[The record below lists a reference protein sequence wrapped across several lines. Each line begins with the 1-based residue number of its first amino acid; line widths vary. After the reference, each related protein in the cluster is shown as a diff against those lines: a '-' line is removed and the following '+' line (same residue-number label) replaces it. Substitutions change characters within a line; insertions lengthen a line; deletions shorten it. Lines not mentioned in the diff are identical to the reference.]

1 MIERLS
7 TGVHGLDEKMKGGFF
22 KGSVNLVTGRTGTGK
37 SSFCASF
44 LYAGAIKGEPGVYVT
59 TEEISENVKND
70 IKSMFNWNIDKL
82 ESKNLLSFLYLEP
95 IVPTDMKVVEN
106 IGRIL
111 KIYIYDVSDKIEKI
125 IKKTKAK
132 RLVID
137 STTIIEM
144 FIKDEYMRR
153 VGIMKLVN
161 KLRELDVTTILAGNI
176 QEESNALSMGG
187 VIEFFVDTIIKL
199 EFLPVAEEFKRTLT
213 IRKMR
218 RTDHSILIHPF
229 DVTKN
234 GLKIIKI

>member
-1 MIERLS
+1 MERLK
-7 TGVHGLDEKMKGGFF
+7 TGVHGLDEKMEGGFF

-37 SSFCASF
+37 SSFCVSF
-44 LYAGAIKGEPGVYVT
+44 LYEGAIKGEPGVYVT
-59 TEEISENVKND
+59 TEEMAENLKDN
-70 IKSMFNWNIDKL
+70 IKSMFNWDIDKL
-82 ESKNLLSFLYLEP
+82 EKKKLLSFLYLEP
-95 IVPTDMKVVEN
+95 IVPTDMKVIKD

-111 KIYIYDVSDKIEKI
+111 KIYIYDVSEKIERI
-125 IKKTKAK
+125 VKKTKAK

-161 KLRELDVTTILAGNI
+161 KLREFNVTTILAGNI
-176 QEESNALSMGG
+176 QEESDALSMGG
-187 VIEFFVDTIIKL
+187 VIEFFVDGIIKL

-229 DVTKN
+229 EVTKT